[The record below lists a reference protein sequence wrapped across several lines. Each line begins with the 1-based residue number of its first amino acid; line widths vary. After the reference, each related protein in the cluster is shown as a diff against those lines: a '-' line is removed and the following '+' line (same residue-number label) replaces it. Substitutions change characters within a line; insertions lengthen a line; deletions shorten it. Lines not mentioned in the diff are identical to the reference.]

1 MPRFFIRADAISA
14 LDGERQII
22 ITGDDAHHISRSLR
36 MATGEKITVCDMQ
49 KHIYECTL
57 TKITDTEVYARVDC
71 EALSETE
78 PRVYIRLYQAIPKG
92 DKLETIIQKSIECG
106 VSEIIPFSSER
117 CIAKIDKKDAPKKAM
132 RHNKIAESASK
143 QSGRGIIPEVREA
156 ITYKQ
161 ALEDAKKSDL
171 IIFCYEGDGT
181 QSLKTILKEQG
192 EAKSI
197 SVIIGSEGGFSIK
210 EVEMAKEAGARVAGL
225 GKRILRCE
233 TAPTFALSCIV
244 YETEL

>member
-1 MPRFFIRADAISA
+1 
-14 LDGERQII
+14 
-22 ITGDDAHHISRSLR
+22 
-36 MATGEKITVCDMQ
+36 
-49 KHIYECTL
+49 
-57 TKITDTEVYARVDC
+57 
-71 EALSETE
+71 
-78 PRVYIRLYQAIPKG
+78 
-92 DKLETIIQKSIECG
+92 
-106 VSEIIPFSSER
+106 
-117 CIAKIDKKDAPKKAM
+117 AM